1 MIAPLQHVA
10 QDQLDALCHRWRVR
24 ELSLF
29 GSVARGDEDF
39 RLLVDSTLA
48 RLYRSKTIDKI
59 FARNFA
65 NAKPSDVLR
74 ALYIINAL
82 PE

>member
-1 MIAPLQHVA
+1 LIGPDSPKNLLIAKDYLTREPY
-10 QDQLDALCHRWRVR
+10 ALA
-24 ELSLF
+24 L
-29 GSVARGDEDF
+29 ARGDEDF
-39 RLLVDSTLA
+39 RLLIDTTLA

-59 FARNFA
+59 FASNFA